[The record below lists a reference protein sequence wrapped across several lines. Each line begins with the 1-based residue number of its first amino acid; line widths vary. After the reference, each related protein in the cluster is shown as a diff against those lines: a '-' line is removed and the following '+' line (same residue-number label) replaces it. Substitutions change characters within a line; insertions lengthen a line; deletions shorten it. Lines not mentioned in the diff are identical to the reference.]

1 MEKTKNTRL
10 DKFLFNL
17 FDELIEGAEQYTHN
31 GSLWMIFTDDRKWV
45 FEFTESGTLW
55 YNYGLFRDRMS
66 IMSMDCVEDKQHIT
80 KWFED
85 RFLNKPK
92 VEDTW
97 ESSADAWYQVENTI
111 ENGVKK
117 TTTGKLLV
125 QRQIEDTIQ
134 NGVKHTSSGPYL
146 SSEDV
151 EYTIQ
156 NGVKKTDFN
165 MYRDNNA
172 VEDTIQNGVKQTKSM
187 LAQNGIRIKE
197 TIENG
202 VKETRNNKLL
212 RTVHVMNTIINGVK
226 VSKPMDE
233 WVNTERIV
241 DEVVKDGVKE
251 TQPLPAQ
258 DGNMDWGNYYH
269 GKEDRTKPF
278 NEYLD
283 DAIRF
288 GVKEVIDEKHH
299 RTREV
304 LITIK
309 DGVKETYDDCSNNIA
324 RVEGI
329 IRVGKKIDKDGI

>member
-172 VEDTIQNGVKQTKSM
+172 VEDTIQNGVKDTPSCTSRRRNLVEDTIQNGVKQTKRSYEGSRK
-187 LAQNGIRIKE
+187 QRTNYV
-197 TIENG
+197 IENG
-202 VKETRNNKLL
+202 VKETELHKGDRPLAI
-212 RTVHVMNTIINGVK
+212 RDTIQHGVK
-226 VSKPMDE
+226 
-233 WVNTERIV
+233 N
-241 DEVVKDGVKE
+241 
-251 TQPLPAQ
+251 
-258 DGNMDWGNYYH
+258 
-269 GKEDRTKPF
+269 
-278 NEYLD
+278 
-283 DAIRF
+283 
-288 GVKEVIDEKHH
+288 
-299 RTREV
+299 
-304 LITIK
+304 
-309 DGVKETYDDCSNNIA
+309 
-324 RVEGI
+324 
-329 IRVGKKIDKDGI
+329 

>member
-156 NGVKKTDFN
+156 NGVKEIKKFGN
-165 MYRDNNA
+165 MPVQDVEDIIQNGVKDTRHWTRNHLDSL
-172 VEDTIQNGVKQTKSM
+172 EDTIQNGVK
-187 LAQNGIRIKE
+187 
-197 TIENG
+197 
-202 VKETRNNKLL
+202 
-212 RTVHVMNTIINGVK
+212 RTSRKHSNSLHK
-226 VSKPMDE
+226 VE
-233 WVNTERIV
+233 
-241 DEVVKDGVKE
+241 
-251 TQPLPAQ
+251 
-258 DGNMDWGNYYH
+258 
-269 GKEDRTKPF
+269 
-278 NEYLD
+278 
-283 DAIRF
+283 DAIQ
-288 GVKEVIDEKHH
+288 
-299 RTREV
+299 
-304 LITIK
+304 
-309 DGVKETYDDCSNNIA
+309 N
-324 RVEGI
+324 
-329 IRVGKKIDKDGI
+329 